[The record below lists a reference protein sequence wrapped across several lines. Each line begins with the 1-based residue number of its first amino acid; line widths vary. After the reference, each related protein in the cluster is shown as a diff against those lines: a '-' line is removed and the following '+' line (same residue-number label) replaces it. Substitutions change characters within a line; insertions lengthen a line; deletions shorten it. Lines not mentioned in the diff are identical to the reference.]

1 MILELTKDNFN
12 KITKETKGPVLID
25 FWAPWCGPCRMLN
38 PIIKELDEEYKDK
51 LVIGKVN
58 VDEEKEIAL
67 EFGVMS
73 IPTTILFVDGTPL
86 RKGIGFHPKSVFQDM
101 LNDYIK

>member
-38 PIIKELDEEYKDK
+38 PIIKELGEEYKDK

-67 EFGVMS
+67 EWGE
-73 IPTTILFVDGTPL
+73 DDCGC
-86 RKGIGFHPKSVFQDM
+86 GCCDHDH
-101 LNDYIK
+101 DHDDCDCDCDDCDCDCEDED